1 VPPDEVALRS
11 GDVVSVT
18 IPPIG
23 TLENPVR

>member
-1 VPPDEVALRS
+1 VALRS